1 MVKIVKENSAEFDQ
15 EFEQEVEKIY
25 TLFGDRIPNPSQYP
39 RGFAHYVKLYKHLKS
54 LETPPQQDIIDF
66 T

>member
-1 MVKIVKENSAEFDQ
+1 MVKIVEENSV
-15 EFEQEVEKIY
+15 EFEQEVEKIHA
-25 TLFGDRIPNPSQYP
+25 LFGDRIPNPNQYP
-39 RGFAHYVKLYKHLKS
+39 RGFAYYVRLYKHLKS

>member
-1 MVKIVKENSAEFDQ
+1 MVKIVEENSA
-15 EFEQEVEKIY
+15 EFEQEVEKIH
-25 TLFGDRIPNPSQYP
+25 TLFGDRIPNPEHYP

>member
-1 MVKIVKENSAEFDQ
+1 MVKIVEENSVEFDQ
-15 EFEQEVEKIY
+15 EFEQEVEKIHR
-25 TLFGDRIPNPSQYP
+25 LFGDRIPNPNQYP

>member
-1 MVKIVKENSAEFDQ
+1 MVKIMEDDSPEFQKDVQRIQ
-15 EFEQEVEKIY
+15 E
-25 TLFGDRIPNPSQYP
+25 LFGDRIPNPEHYP
-39 RGFAHYVKLYKHLKS
+39 RGFAYYVKLYKHLKS

>member
-1 MVKIVKENSAEFDQ
+1 MVKIMEDDSPEFQKDVQQIQ
-15 EFEQEVEKIY
+15 E
-25 TLFGDRIPNPSQYP
+25 LFGDRIPNPEQYP
-39 RGFAHYVKLYKHLKS
+39 RGFAYYVKLYKHLKS

>member
-1 MVKIVKENSAEFDQ
+1 MVKMVKIVEENSV
-15 EFEQEVEKIY
+15 EFEQEVEKIHR
-25 TLFGDRIPNPSQYP
+25 LFGDRIPSPKHYP

>member
-1 MVKIVKENSAEFDQ
+1 MVKIMEDDSPEFQKDVQRIQ
-15 EFEQEVEKIY
+15 E
-25 TLFGDRIPNPSQYP
+25 LFGDRISNPEHYP
-39 RGFAHYVKLYKHLKS
+39 RGFAYYVKLYKYLKS

>member
-1 MVKIVKENSAEFDQ
+1 MVKIVEENSV
-15 EFEQEVEKIY
+15 EFEQEVEKIHR
-25 TLFGDRIPNPSQYP
+25 LFGDRIPSPKHYP
-39 RGFAHYVKLYKHLKS
+39 RGFAYYVKLYKHLKS

>member
-1 MVKIVKENSAEFDQ
+1 MVKIVEENSV
-15 EFEQEVEKIY
+15 EFEQEVEKIHR
-25 TLFGDRIPNPSQYP
+25 LFGDRIPNPNQYP
-39 RGFAHYVKLYKHLKS
+39 RGFAHYLNLYKHLES

>member
-1 MVKIVKENSAEFDQ
+1 MVKIMEENSA
-15 EFEQEVEKIY
+15 EFEQEVEKIHA
-25 TLFGDRIPNPSQYP
+25 LFGDRIPNPEHYP

-54 LETPPQQDIIDF
+54 LEIPPQQDIIDF

>member
-1 MVKIVKENSAEFDQ
+1 MVKIMEDDSPEFQKDVQRIQ
-15 EFEQEVEKIY
+15 E
-25 TLFGDRIPNPSQYP
+25 LFGDRIPSPEHYP
-39 RGFAHYVKLYKHLKS
+39 RGFAYYVKLYKHLKS

>member
-1 MVKIVKENSAEFDQ
+1 MVKIVEENSV
-15 EFEQEVEKIY
+15 EFEQEVEKIHR
-25 TLFGDRIPNPSQYP
+25 LFGDRIPNPNQYP
-39 RGFAHYVKLYKHLKS
+39 RGFAHYLNLYKHLKS

>member
-1 MVKIVKENSAEFDQ
+1 MVKIVEENSV
-15 EFEQEVEKIY
+15 EFEQEVEKIHR
-25 TLFGDRIPNPSQYP
+25 LFGDRIPSPKHYP

>member
-1 MVKIVKENSAEFDQ
+1 MVKIMEDDSPEFQKDVQQIQ
-15 EFEQEVEKIY
+15 E
-25 TLFGDRIPNPSQYP
+25 LFGDRIPNPEHYP
-39 RGFAHYVKLYKHLKS
+39 RGFAYYVKLYKHLKS

>member
-1 MVKIVKENSAEFDQ
+1 MVKIVAENSV
-15 EFEQEVEKIY
+15 EFEQEVEKIHR
-25 TLFGDRIPNPSQYP
+25 LFGDRIPNPNQYP

-54 LETPPQQDIIDF
+54 LETPPQQDIVDF